1 MLCNT
6 IEEGEEKCY
15 QYWPLQK
22 DESAEFA
29 KLKVTLQ
36 SEDVHEQYVVR
47 KLHVCNEK
55 VSLSQMHPVW
65 VVTKRI
71 VLVPHYRYFSRG
83 SMNLYCD
90 SELLGNILLCN
101 NTSTCG
107 AIG

>member
-1 MLCNT
+1 MWEFKSRAIVMLCNT

-65 VVTKRI
+65 VITKKLFWYHRTDTSVVGRCI
-71 VLVPHYRYFSRG
+71 VLRFRVTWLYF
-83 SMNLYCD
+83 
-90 SELLGNILLCN
+90 
-101 NTSTCG
+101 
-107 AIG
+107 AV